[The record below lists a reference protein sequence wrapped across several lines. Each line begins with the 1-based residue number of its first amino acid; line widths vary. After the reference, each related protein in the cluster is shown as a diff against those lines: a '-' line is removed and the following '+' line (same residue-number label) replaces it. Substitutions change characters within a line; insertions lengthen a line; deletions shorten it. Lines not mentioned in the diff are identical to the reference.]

1 MIEKI
6 EIRERGVAP
15 RGMKRQF
22 QKAQA
27 EAWEDTAI
35 EFQRN
40 HISRR
45 FTSPT
50 HAREA
55 GYTKRKGDELPWGSK
70 GWRRSYM
77 GIKWRRFKH
86 QRALEFTG
94 ETRAA
99 VSGPTAANIRATAYQ
114 ATMAYPGARKL
125 SFRAKGSEVRMQ
137 NEFRTITATE
147 AGQLA
152 KFYDRTLDRILAA
165 NNDQTTTT
173 I

>member
-1 MIEKI
+1 MIEMI
-6 EIRERGVAP
+6 EIRDRGVTP
-15 RGMKRQF
+15 RGMRRQF

-35 EFQRN
+35 QFQRE
-40 HISRR
+40 HIARR

-55 GYTKRKGDELPWGSK
+55 GYTKRKGDELAWGSK
-70 GWRRSYM
+70 AWRRSYM

-99 VSGPTAANIRATAYQ
+99 VSGPTAANIKATAYQ

-137 NEFRTITATE
+137 NEFRTVTATE

-152 KFYDRTLDRILAA
+152 KFYDRVLDRILAA